1 MLCLIQIRAAEVWL
15 YTYMEFSKE
24 GLPEVMS
31 LTDWTKNFVQKFEA
45 DKRVK
50 AYLAGRPSL
59 PADGPQL

>member
-1 MLCLIQIRAAEVWL
+1 
-15 YTYMEFSKE
+15 MEFSKE